1 MTLCE
6 KIDQYKQKLRN
17 RRDKIVEILKNLD
30 WEDALVKYNGESN
43 DTPEYEVTFGSDE
56 LNEIIS
62 NGTIENFDVFRLTSD
77 DIALQKIQGWWVKF
91 DDDIIKCPQ
100 LTLFL
105 QTAEALKYFR

>member
-30 WEDALVKYNGESN
+30 WKDALVKYNGESD

-62 NGTIENFDVFRLTSD
+62 NGTVENFDVSD
-77 DIALQKIQGWWVKF
+77 
-91 DDDIIKCPQ
+91 
-100 LTLFL
+100 L
-105 QTAEALKYFR
+105 QTTILHYKRFKVGGLNLMMTSSNALN